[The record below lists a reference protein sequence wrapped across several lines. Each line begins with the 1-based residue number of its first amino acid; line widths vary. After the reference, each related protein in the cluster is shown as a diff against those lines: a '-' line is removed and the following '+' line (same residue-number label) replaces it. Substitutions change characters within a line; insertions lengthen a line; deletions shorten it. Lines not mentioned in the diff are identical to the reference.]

1 MNGLNQTVLSLLG
14 AEVSRARPLHGG
26 DLSEV
31 QLLSLSDGRRVAAK
45 TGPLVAA
52 EAAMLRAIRAAGV
65 PAPQVLGVA
74 DHVLLMEALEETSA
88 SADGWQA
95 LGGALRQLHSV
106 TGRQYGWSE
115 DYAFGAVKIPNAPL
129 PDWPEFWARRRL
141 LAAPDALPPDLRL
154 RIEALCLRLPQLLPA
169 APPAAL
175 LHGDLWAGNVLF
187 SGPAAY
193 LIDPAC
199 YHGHGEVD
207 LAMLHL
213 FGTPPEAF
221 HDAYG
226 ALDPGHQARRAIYQL
241 WPALVHLRL
250 FGASYRGMVEG
261 RLAALGF

>member
-1 MNGLNQTVLSLLG
+1 MSGLNQTVLSLLG
-14 AEVSRARPLHGG
+14 AEVAGARPLHGG

-31 QLLSLSDGRRVAAK
+31 QLLSLNDGRRVVAK

-65 PAPQVLGVA
+65 PAPEVLGVA
-74 DHVLLMEALEETSA
+74 GHVLLMEALEETA
-88 SADGWQA
+88 AGPAGWQA

-106 TGRQYGWSE
+106 TSPQYGWAE
-115 DYAFGAVKIPNAPL
+115 DYAFGAVAIPNAPL
-129 PDWPEFWARRRL
+129 QDWPAFWAGRRL
-141 LAAPDALPPDLRL
+141 LAAPDALPRDLRL
-154 RIEALCLRLPQLLPA
+154 RIEALCKRLPDLLPA

-175 LHGDLWAGNVLF
+175 LHGDLWTGNVLF
-187 SGPAAY
+187 SGAGAY

-213 FGTPPEAF
+213 FGTPPAAF
-221 HDAYG
+221 HDSYG
-226 ALDPGHQARRAIYQL
+226 ALEPGYDERRRIYQL

-250 FGASYRGMVEG
+250 FGAGYRGMVEA
-261 RLAALGF
+261 RLEALGV

>member
-1 MNGLNQTVLSLLG
+1 MNRLEKTGLSLLG

-31 QLLSLSDGRRVAAK
+31 QLLGLSDGRQVVAK
-45 TGPLVAA
+45 TGPLVSS
-52 EAAMLRAIRAAGV
+52 EATMLRAIREAGA
-65 PAPQVLGVA
+65 PAPEVLGVA
-74 DHVLLMEALEETSA
+74 GDVLLMEALEETSA
-88 SADGWQA
+88 SAEGWQA
-95 LGGALRQLHSV
+95 LGQALRLLHSA
-106 TGRQYGWSE
+106 TGQQYGWAE

-129 PDWPEFWARRRL
+129 PDWPEFWAGRRL
-141 LAAPDALPPDLRL
+141 LAAPDALPCDLRL
-154 RIEALCLRLPQLLPA
+154 RIEALCKRLPELLPA

-175 LHGDLWAGNVLF
+175 LHGDLWTGNVLF
-187 SGPAAY
+187 SRAAAY

-199 YHGHGEVD
+199 YWGHGEVD

-213 FGTPPEAF
+213 FGAPPAAF

-226 ALDPGHQARRAIYQL
+226 ALEPGHEARRVIYQL

-250 FGASYRGMVEG
+250 FGAGYRGMVED